1 MPCGVRKK
9 KNGKRGLVKMEIT
22 PALSGSQFPLADVTP
37 KSPRFR
43 YGMREPADILSCE
56 FSLLNCDFDR
66 AAKKAVDA
74 LRAQRYS
81 DSLNHPNF

>member
-1 MPCGVRKK
+1 MCLALCAYELQRSV
-9 KNGKRGLVKMEIT
+9 IT
-22 PALSGSQFPLADVTP
+22 ESELSD
-37 KSPRFR
+37 
-43 YGMREPADILSCE
+43 GMREPADILSCE